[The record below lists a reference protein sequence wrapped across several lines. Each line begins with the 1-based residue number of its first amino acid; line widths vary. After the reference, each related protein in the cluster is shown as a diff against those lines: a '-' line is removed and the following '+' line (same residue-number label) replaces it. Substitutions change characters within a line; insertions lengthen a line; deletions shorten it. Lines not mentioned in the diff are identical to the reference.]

1 MLRLFLFG
9 RKSTGS
15 SEMTGNTES
24 TLVICGHGMVSQ
36 RLLEALC
43 RERVRPFTR
52 IIVFNGETSAAYNR
66 IQLSLLLAGE
76 TTEASLALQQDEWFR
91 NNGIEV
97 CNGEPV
103 VTINREDQT
112 VTTTTGRVQ
121 PYTHLVLATGS
132 RPAKPGLPGED
143 LPGVMT
149 FRDLE
154 DTRILIESAGR
165 HRRAVVVGGGFLGL
179 EAAEGLRQRGMAVT
193 LLHRS
198 SHLLNRQLDRIG
210 GQILQQ
216 HMEKRGVNI
225 RTGTAPKALLGRST
239 VRAVQLDDETL
250 ISTDLV
256 LFATG
261 IAPSAELARTAGL
274 ECDRGILV
282 DGQLRTSDPAISA
295 LGECCQLETTTFG
308 LVEPGYQQAEVLAG
322 ILSGSTAEA
331 EYRPADTPTRLKIS
345 GVPIFSCGQVGAEG
359 DTESVVWQDH
369 EQNHYCRL
377 LIRNQRLTG
386 AVLLGDTRD
395 GPWYSERILQQD
407 DISQYRDF
415 IAFGKNYCEAA
426 A

>member
-1 MLRLFLFG
+1 
-9 RKSTGS
+9 
-15 SEMTGNTES
+15 MTGQTES

-43 RERVRPFTR
+43 RAQVRPFTR
-52 IIVFNGETSAAYNR
+52 IIVFNGEATPAYNR

-76 TTEASLALQQDEWFR
+76 TEETALALQQEAWFR
-91 NNGIEV
+91 DNAIEV
-97 CNGEPV
+97 CNGESV
-103 VTINREDQT
+103 VAINREDQT
-112 VTTTTGRVQ
+112 VTTRTGRVQ
-121 PYTHLVLATGS
+121 SYTHLVLATGS
-132 RPAKPGLPGED
+132 RAAKPELPGND

-149 FRDLE
+149 FRDLK
-154 DTRILIESAGR
+154 DTRTLIEFAGR

-179 EAAEGLRQRGMAVT
+179 EAAEGLHQRGMTVT

-198 SHLLNRQLDRIG
+198 SHLLNRQLDSVG
-210 GQILQQ
+210 GHLLQK
-216 HMEKRGVNI
+216 HMEERGINV
-225 RTGTAPKALLGRST
+225 RTGTNPQALLGRSM

-250 ISTDLV
+250 ISADLV

-261 IAPSAELARTAGL
+261 ILPATELARTAGL

-295 LGECCQLETTTFG
+295 LGECCQLGNNTFG

-322 ILSGSTAEA
+322 VLTENGSEA
-331 EYRPADTPTRLKIS
+331 EYRPVETPTRLKIS
-345 GVPIFSCGQVGAEG
+345 GIPIFSCGQITPDR
-359 DTESVVWQDH
+359 DTESVIWQDH
-369 EQNHYCRL
+369 EQSHYCRL

-386 AVLLGDTRD
+386 AVLIGDTRD
-395 GPWYSERILQQD
+395 GPWYAQRILQQD
-407 DISQYRDF
+407 DISRYRDF